1 MTIEQ
6 VLGLNN
12 RAVFFINEAR
22 YLLAIP
28 PLVRCARC
36 DEWTSA
42 LTCAACVGTVRQDER

>member
-6 VLGLNN
+6 VLDLNN

-28 PLVRCARC
+28 PLVRCARYA
-36 DEWTSA
+36 DGLADSA
-42 LTCAACVGTVRQDER
+42 

>member
-6 VLGLNN
+6 VLDLNN

-28 PLVRCARC
+28 PFVP
-36 DEWTSA
+36 
-42 LTCAACVGTVRQDER
+42 